1 MPSKG
6 ELNFSVEVIFE
17 DGSIVTNQFV
27 GDFSDGKNVDLVV
40 QEGEKD
46 QLEIGL
52 ASLVTGITEEL
63 KEMDGLL
70 DKQLVEYEV
79 SKFLGDGPILKT
91 DANDNKGR
99 RAVIRALA
107 DHALRYSS
115 LKEIDLD
122 GLEEYYLIN
131 EYDALRG
138 ESRFYSVFTEND
150 KYILQ
155 RDDGTATEISGESF
169 RGIADLLD

>member
-40 QEGEKD
+40 QEEEKD
-46 QLEIGL
+46 KLEIGL

-63 KEMDGLL
+63 KEMDGLT

-79 SKFLGDGPILKT
+79 SKLLGGGPILKT
-91 DANDNKGR
+91 DASDNKDR
-99 RAVIRALA
+99 SAVIRALA
-107 DHALRYSS
+107 DHTLRYTTAEKVH
-115 LKEIDLD
+115 LNDL
-122 GLEEYYLIN
+122 GEYYLIEEHN
-131 EYDALRG
+131 ALGG
-138 ESRFYSVFTEND
+138 EARYYSVFIEND
-150 KYILQ
+150 QYILQ
-155 RDDGTATEISGESF
+155 RDDGTATEISGESY
-169 RGIADLLD
+169 RGIVDLLD